1 MSLPIALASQTPP
14 SSPPNKQGEKPSAA
28 QERAAK
34 MEWGDNA
41 LTAPQTPSMRLPSV
55 DRSKVDPQIVQAA
68 EGMETMF
75 LDYMMK
81 VMRQTVPKN
90 EMDMENPATEIY
102 QGMLDSEY
110 AQKAAHAG
118 GVGLSDTIIAYMD
131 PKSYNISYNKGTGQ
145 MTAPPATKPSGE
157 SHRSKP

>member
-1 MSLPIALASQTPP
+1 M
-14 SSPPNKQGEKPSAA
+14 
-28 QERAAK
+28 K
-34 MEWGDNA
+34 MEWGANA
-41 LTAPQTPSMRLPSV
+41 LAAPQTPSMRMPHV

-110 AQKAAHAG
+110 AEKAAHAG

-131 PKSYNISYNKGTGQ
+131 PKSYTVNSNVRGKAASV
-145 MTAPPATKPSGE
+145 APPPRSGGV
-157 SHRSKP
+157 SKGVNHEGIE

>member
-1 MSLPIALASQTPP
+1 LSLPIAPASQLS
-14 SSPPNKQGEKPSAA
+14 SSPPEKKGEHPTEA
-28 QERAAK
+28 QERLARK
-34 MEWGDNA
+34 MMGMQWGASA
-41 LTAPQTPSMRLPSV
+41 LTAPQTPSIRNPEV

-110 AQKAAHAG
+110 AEKAAHAG
-118 GVGLSDTIIAYMD
+118 GVGLSDTIIAYMAPD
-131 PKSYNISYNKGTGQ
+131 SYNLKSNRPSESASPTEWSGT
-145 MTAPPATKPSGE
+145 K
-157 SHRSKP
+157 RSKP

>member
-1 MSLPIALASQTPP
+1 M
-14 SSPPNKQGEKPSAA
+14 SPPLAPASARLPSTPA
-28 QERAAK
+28 R

-41 LTAPQTPSMRLPSV
+41 LTAPQTPAQRLPAV
-55 DRSKVDPQIVQAA
+55 DRAKVDPKIVQAA

-90 EMDMENPATEIY
+90 DMDLSNPATEIY

-110 AQKAAHAG
+110 AEKAAHAG
-118 GVGLSDTIIAYMD
+118 GVGLSDTIIAYMA
-131 PKSYNISYNKGTGQ
+131 PESYTLPRGQ
-145 MTAPPATKPSGE
+145 VPAAHSLSVKRIEAQQGVNHE
-157 SHRSKP
+157 GHE